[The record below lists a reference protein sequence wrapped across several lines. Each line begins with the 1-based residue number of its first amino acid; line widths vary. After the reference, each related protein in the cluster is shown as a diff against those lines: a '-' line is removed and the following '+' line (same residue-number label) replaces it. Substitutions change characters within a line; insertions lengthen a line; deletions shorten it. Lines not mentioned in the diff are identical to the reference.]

1 MRIINERYEVIQLL
15 TRENSYIEYLVS
27 DKQKNNNIKRIRI
40 FDTEMSN
47 YDFIKQMEA
56 QFVEM
61 KTVVHDHILSDYEFQ
76 SILTVN
82 GNRVTRKQYFYTY
95 EHYDDAKLVNYI
107 ELNKTE
113 INTVIVQ
120 LLKAVR
126 FLHFRGFLYKYLNFD
141 QILILR
147 IDGQIVL
154 KLKDVAG
161 NFINDYY
168 FKSDHERFGLFIA
181 PEIVWGEETDY
192 LADIYSL
199 GVIVYYLYYRLDY
212 KFNSIQNIHIS
223 SYANEIHRFI
233 MKATSH
239 IRDERHENIHA
250 FIEELSTLIW
260 IEVSKD
266 DIKFYDKVHDATRI
280 IGRDTLIKEIKTKIV
295 EKSKKTLTQNA
306 FVIQGE
312 NGSGKTRVLNE
323 IYYVSKFERFPYVYL
338 KPSKGNDAF
347 YTIKTIIESI
357 HEQGDISP
365 MLIQKYGGELI
376 HLVPELANDW
386 NIKEYKSL
394 DVHREAYRLLNRVYH
409 FFVEYTNSKFMLLLI
424 DDFEKLS
431 SVEKIFYQLL
441 FSNKNITNYYVV
453 TTCDEDT
460 HFESEIMPLISMNKL
475 AALNLEE
482 TGLLIKAMLG
492 LNYIPYK
499 LTHRLMIE
507 NQGKANLTRQLVKKL
522 WYDSVIF
529 FDGNKFEWNFDEVD
543 DNYVFEYINH
553 KRDAFD
559 QILNSVS
566 KTHYEVLRR
575 LSVLKGSFSMQTVFA
590 MGEIT
595 EEEGYHFL
603 YEMED
608 KRILNKRISDVEY
621 VFAFSSN
628 EVKKV
633 FFDTLSDA
641 DYQQLCEL
649 AADLYEKRYLSTGEL
664 SESLIDYLVSS
675 DQQEKA
681 AHYCGVFCDHYMA
694 QNNSLKSIE
703 MLEQGV
709 EIHVAN
715 GQNKSAI
722 QMIIKLI
729 RIMIKA
735 GKLERAMDRVHY
747 LYDFI
752 TSDDLISKVDIQI
765 EHAYILYFQNELS
778 QSNELSI
785 ATIELAQNINYLDGE
800 MRAAYVKCKCLVG
813 AGDLDAHRKMT
824 DHYLQLSQQEN
835 NVKHLAVFF
844 NELGINFLYNNLFS
858 QGMEA
863 FKKSLNYYQQLE
875 DDENIIKLYNNLGV
889 IKSDGYGD
897 YIEAREYFRR
907 AYTRANNKNYLV
919 NLPIYL
925 NNLGETYRIEGRYEM
940 AIKQFAESNK
950 LAEEVGDKNLVLLS
964 LINLCHGYLLN
975 EHYGKSNK
983 LMTRLEHEVQSIKK
997 RGYDKFDYYLLH
1009 FEYYLA
1015 MNAIMKV
1022 NQWRYE
1028 FNADEVVD
1036 DYRKFRLKIIDMR
1049 LTFMK
1054 DNMALNRKSE
1064 RESDKKIPFAE
1075 LDTLLALVVNP
1086 AEAQLL
1092 REVVQDLVIECIVEK
1107 DYLNAEKLLRLDD
1120 RLMTFYNTRSVRL
1133 KRDFIEACLSDYST
1147 ERIEVLIDQIK
1158 EQSLEFLWKTYN
1170 ILGDAYIELNNTYE
1184 ALRYYLMAL
1193 DVIADLSSSIPQDYK
1208 ETYILHDDIKMA
1220 LKNKINRIIRVLLN
1234 FEGVKYGLL
1243 IEGRIDTVEDFFDL
1257 SQFNML
1263 YDSSEFLNLVY
1274 KNYKNKEKY
1283 HYDSATDLIRHLEKD
1298 EIANLKCILRYLQQ
1312 ITLGERACIYML
1324 DENDNISEVICAN
1337 EYDQQYDILKLVNN
1351 YGNDVEGLYVS
1362 KLNPGTSLHLL
1373 LENQKG
1379 LISFPIFESF
1389 DDQKKGEKRKEDM
1402 FINKKKIV
1410 GYVFLDTTNVINRF
1424 NEYTFEQSKS
1434 FMNLFYVFITN
1445 YNLKKLS
1452 TIDKLTG
1459 VYLRKYIEQQFAVQM
1474 SISRQNT
1481 FSLSVIMLD
1490 IDKFKNV
1497 NDTYGH
1503 RKGDEILSRIGDLLM
1518 NSVRSTDFVGRY
1530 GGEEF
1535 IILLPETD
1543 SGNAF
1548 KVAEKIRRLVEKS
1561 KLLGEDKPLTVSLGV
1576 STYPLDGANEDELIE
1591 KADQALYYSKN
1602 NGRNK
1607 STSWD
1612 NNLIKEGHRYDR
1624 LTGILTENMSSDTR
1638 YMQAILD
1645 IMNQLNH
1652 QIDRESSIL
1661 NAFISLLDI
1670 TEGEEIQFL
1679 KFDAEDRLIETF
1691 FKRKGQADLSEELV
1705 LSDRLLV
1712 QFKSMKAGHYFIDWE
1727 EQQIDMTDKEM
1738 LASSMPDW
1746 KSYIALRFQH
1756 EGYTGI
1762 LAISV
1767 SISIKEFDFS
1777 NYNFVDSLRPIL
1789 EHLFL

>member
-47 YDFIKQMEA
+47 YEFIKQMEA

-82 GNRVTRKQYFYTY
+82 GNRVNRKQYFYTY
-95 EHYDDAKLVNYI
+95 EHYDETMRVNYI

-147 IDGQIVL
+147 VDGQIVL

-168 FKSDHERFGLFIA
+168 FKSDHERFGQFIA

-212 KFNSIQNIHIS
+212 KYNSIQNIHIS
-223 SYANEIHRFI
+223 SFANEIHRFI

-239 IRDERHENIHA
+239 IRDERHENIKI
-250 FIEELSTLIW
+250 FIDELSTLIW
-260 IEVSKD
+260 IDVAKD
-266 DIKFYDKVHDATRI
+266 DIKFYDIVHDATRI
-280 IGRDTLIKEIKTKIV
+280 IGRDALIKEIKTKIL
-295 EKSKKTLTQNA
+295 EKSRKTLTQNA

-323 IYYVSKFERFPYVYL
+323 IFYISKFERFPYVYL
-338 KPSKGNDAF
+338 KPAKGNDEF
-347 YTIKTIIESI
+347 YAIKTIIRSI
-357 HEQGDISP
+357 NEQSDISP

-386 NIKEYKSL
+386 NIKDYKPM

-409 FFVEYTNSKFMLLLI
+409 FFIEYTNSKFMLLLI

-431 SVEKIFYQLL
+431 DIEKVFYHLL
-441 FSNKNITNYYVV
+441 LSNKNITNYYIV
-453 TTCDEDT
+453 TTCDET
-460 HFESEIMPLISMNKL
+460 AQFESEIMPLVSMHKL

-507 NQGKANLTRQLVKKL
+507 NQGKANLTRRLIKNL
-522 WYDSVIF
+522 WYDGVIY
-529 FDGNKFEWNFDEVD
+529 FDGKKLEWNFDEVD
-543 DNYVFEYINH
+543 DNYVFDYISH
-553 KRDAFD
+553 KRDAFN
-559 QILNSVS
+559 QILNAIS
-566 KTHYEVLRR
+566 KRHYEVLRR
-575 LSVLKGSFSMQTVFA
+575 LSILKGSFSMQTVFDL
-590 MGEIT
+590 GNIT
-595 EEEGYHFL
+595 EEDGYHFL
-603 YEMED
+603 YEMEE

-633 FFDTLSDA
+633 FFDTLTDEDHLS
-641 DYQQLCEL
+641 LCNL
-649 AADLYEKRYLSTGEL
+649 AAEIYEKRYLSTGEL
-664 SESLIDYLVSS
+664 NESLIDYLQSS
-675 DQQEKA
+675 FQPEKA

-709 EIHVAN
+709 EIHLN
-715 GQNKSAI
+715 HNHRRLAI
-722 QMIIKLI
+722 QMMIKLI

-735 GKLERAMDRVHY
+735 GKLERAMERVQQ
-747 LYDFI
+747 LYGYID
-752 TSDDLISKVDIQI
+752 SEDVISKVDIQI
-765 EHAYILYFQNELS
+765 EHAYILYFQNEVAQSKDL
-778 QSNELSI
+778 SNE
-785 ATIELAQNINYLDGE
+785 AIELAEQIDYIDGE

-813 AGDLDAHRKMT
+813 AGDLETHRKIT
-824 DHYLQLSQQEN
+824 DHYLHLSDKQN
-835 NVKHLAVFF
+835 NVKHQAVFY
-844 NELGINFLYNNLFS
+844 NELGINYLYNNLFS

-863 FKKSLNYYQQLE
+863 FKKSLMYYQQLE

-889 IKSDGYGD
+889 IKLDGYGD

-950 LAEEVGDKNLVLLS
+950 LAEEVGDKNVVLLS
-964 LINLCHGYLLN
+964 LINLCHGHLLN
-975 EHYGKSNK
+975 EQYGKSNK
-983 LMTRLEHEVQSIKK
+983 LMTRLEHEVQAIKK

-1015 MNAIMKV
+1015 MFAIMKV

-1049 LTFMK
+1049 LTVMK
-1054 DNMALNRKSE
+1054 DNMALNRKNE
-1064 RESDKKIPFAE
+1064 RESDKKMPFNDLE
-1075 LDTLLALVVNP
+1075 MLMTLVVNP

-1092 REVVQDLVIECIVEK
+1092 REFVQDLVIECIVEK

-1133 KRDFIEACLSDYST
+1133 KRDFVEACLSDYAT
-1147 ERIEVLIDQIK
+1147 ERIEVLVGQIK
-1158 EQSLEFLWKTYN
+1158 EQSSEFLWKAYN
-1170 ILGDAYIELNNTYE
+1170 ILGDAYNELHNTYE

-1193 DVIADLSSSIPQDYK
+1193 DVIADLSSSIPHDFK

-1220 LKNKINRIIRVLLN
+1220 LKNKINRIIRILLN
-1234 FEGVKYGLL
+1234 FEGVKFGGL
-1243 IEGRIDTVEDFFDL
+1243 IEGRIDTLDDFFDL
-1257 SQFNML
+1257 SQLNLL

-1283 HYDSATDLIRHLEKD
+1283 HYESATDLIRHLEKD

-1324 DENDNISEVICAN
+1324 DENDSISEVVCAN
-1337 EYDQQYDILKLVNN
+1337 AYEIQYDILKLVNN
-1351 YGNDVEGLYVS
+1351 YGNDVDGLYVS
-1362 KLNPGTSLHLL
+1362 KLNSGTSQHLL
-1373 LENQKG
+1373 LESQKG
-1379 LISFPIFESF
+1379 LISFPIYESF
-1389 DDQKKGEKRKEDM
+1389 DEQKKGEKRKEDM

-1410 GYVFLDTTNVINRF
+1410 GYVFLDTANVINRF
-1424 NEYTFEQSKS
+1424 NEFTFEQAKS

-1459 VYLRKYIEQQFAVQM
+1459 VYLRKHIEQQFAVQM
-1474 SISRQNT
+1474 SISRQNA

-1518 NSVRSTDFVGRY
+1518 NSVRSSDFVGRY

-1543 SGNAF
+1543 ATNAY
-1548 KVAEKIRRLVEKS
+1548 KVAEKIRALVEKS
-1561 KLLGEDKPLTVSLGV
+1561 KFLGEDKPLTVSLGIA
-1576 STYPLDGANEDELIE
+1576 TYPLDGANEDELIE

-1624 LTGILTENMSSDTR
+1624 LTGILTGNISSDTR
-1638 YMQAILD
+1638 HMQAILD

-1652 QIDRESSIL
+1652 QIDRDSSIL
-1661 NAFISLLDI
+1661 NAFISILDI

-1679 KFDAEDRLIETF
+1679 KFDAEDNLVEVF
-1691 FKRKGQADLSEELV
+1691 FKRKGQAELSDELV
-1705 LSDRLLV
+1705 LSDRLLT
-1712 QFKSMKAGHYFIDWE
+1712 QFKSIKGGHYFIDWE
-1727 EQQIDMTDKEM
+1727 ELQIEQTE
-1738 LASSMPDW
+1738 AERINSNMPDW

-1756 EGYTGI
+1756 EGNTGI

-1789 EHLFL
+1789 EHLLL